1 MQVTKRMK
9 RLAALSAVT
18 LLAACGGQ
26 GGAAEVNEDGTLSFK
41 VAVTE
46 PDITTVPVLAAVD
59 ALKKDGHDVEIVE
72 LAEPEL
78 AIEGLAKG
86 EYAISAEATS
96 PALNAIQQDA
106 PIRIIADVV
115 GNQWALYGKPG
126 ISSCADLDGRPFGI
140 FSEGAVATAMAKEWV
155 AGECGKGK
163 KPEYLTIGD
172 SGART
177 QALIAG
183 EIDATPLEIAD
194 TVALEESGT
203 FPKIVDFAEAT
214 PDMHPQTVYANA
226 EFLTEHKD
234 VSQAFV
240 TALVDE
246 HGKINAE
253 DGYLAKLAKKY
264 LPDEKDAD
272 LKEIAERYVESGLFD
287 AGALT
292 DENVQKT
299 IDFFER
305 AGVIEKGM
313 TTKDVA
319 DLSFLKEAA

>member
-1 MQVTKRMK
+1 MRVTTQLK
-9 RLAALSAVT
+9 RLAAVSVLG
-18 LLAACGGQ
+18 LAAGCGGP
-26 GGAAEVNEDGTLSFK
+26 GGAADVNPDGTLSFK

-46 PDITTVPVLAAVD
+46 PDITTVPVLAAVA
-59 ALKKDGHDVEIVE
+59 ALEADGHDVEIVE

-78 AIEGLAKG
+78 AIEGLATG

-126 ISSCADLDGRPFGI
+126 IDSCADLAGRPFGI

-155 AGECGKGK
+155 DGECGGRQ
-163 KPEYLTIGD
+163 PEYLTIGE

-194 TVALEESGT
+194 TVALEESGS

-226 EFLTEHKD
+226 DFLTEHAD

-240 TALVDE
+240 NALVDE
-246 HGKINAE
+246 HRKINE
-253 DGYLAKLAKKY
+253 DEEYLVKLAEKY
-264 LPDEKDAD
+264 LPDAKDAD
-272 LKEIAERYVESGLFD
+272 LAEIAKRYVESGLFD

-292 DENVQKT
+292 EENVQKT

-305 AGVIEKGM
+305 AGVIEKGL
-313 TTKDVA
+313 TTKDA
-319 DLSFLKEAA
+319 AELSFLAEAA